1 MCPSRDGRGGV
12 STPHSH
18 GKEGEAGGHAGSG
31 PPSPKGEWGG
41 AGQGVQLGHAFY
53 YKVVVVSRGL
63 G

>member
-1 MCPSRDGRGGV
+1 MFPSWDEV
-12 STPHSH
+12 STPHSLSW
-18 GKEGEAGGHAGSG
+18 EGEAGKRAGSDP
-31 PPSPKGEWGG
+31 PPSKGRWGG